1 MRSERTPV
9 GGTFITTF
17 LKTLSLRDRENK
29 EAGSRD
35 PRAEGLRDR
44 ENIMHHELKAHITHE
59 PKASK
64 FHGDR
69 QKQQRQRLTSPTSS
83 TKSRSS
89 RHPQAVQ
96 RAGGSRDVI
105 HEPKAFVTEKTM
117 GEARNAGQSN
127 TSVFAF
133 TTQ

>member
-17 LKTLSLRDRENK
+17 LKTLSFRDRENK

-35 PRAEGLRDR
+35 PRAEGFRDR
-44 ENIMHHELKAHITHE
+44 ENIMHHEPKAHISHE
-59 PKASK
+59 SKASK

-69 QKQQRQRLTSPTSS
+69 QNKE
-83 TKSRSS
+83 
-89 RHPQAVQ
+89 A
-96 RAGGSRDVI
+96 GSRDPRA
-105 HEPKAFVTEKTM
+105 EGFRAQ
-117 GEARNAGQSN
+117 NAGQSN